1 MTSVKERLASAI
13 ALLDAENRLGT
24 ASIAEICRLANV
36 SRANAYSTHRQL
48 LDDARGP
55 RVEARRA
62 IKSKSNKVS
71 QKLDDVAVLEARVM
85 ALRYIC
91 LELTIEL
98 EAEREKSRELADEL
112 RMQSPA
118 RRR

>member
-1 MTSVKERLASAI
+1 MSSVKHRLASAL

-36 SRANAYSTHRQL
+36 SRANVYSTHRQMV
-48 LDDARGP
+48 DDARGP
-55 RVEARRA
+55 RVAARQGVKK
-62 IKSKSNKVS
+62 KSKEPSRNAE
-71 QKLDDVAVLEARVM
+71 DVDLLEARIM

-91 LELTIEL
+91 LELTLEL
-98 EAEREKSRELADEL
+98 EAERKKSIELADEL
-112 RMQSPA
+112 RMRSPA